1 MPTTEEIIPQGR
13 TDPVKHLLTDAT
25 TPAEISTLLRCA
37 VEVMNFEVLQYLLTT
52 FKPDNG
58 EWNFDR
64 GIVREA
70 LSPGKANAFKLLC
83 EFNSSILTTQLDHH
97 WDPLAYAILGQNI
110 PLAFL
115 LTHGVD
121 PNESELYYRPSIQA
135 AARHGSCE
143 MMALFLE
150 HGARIDATDTL
161 LAAMDNNRV
170 DMLRFL
176 VGPVLHLAVQK
187 RDSRMVRILVNQFG
201 ANPLAEDR
209 NWKTGIQLAKDVGD
223 YGLVSQLWAAWAWYK
238 IFPYRA

>member
-1 MPTTEEIIPQGR
+1 MPTTEEIIQQGR

-97 WDPLAYAILGQNI
+97 
-110 PLAFL
+110 
-115 LTHGVD
+115 
-121 PNESELYYRPSIQA
+121 
-135 AARHGSCE
+135 
-143 MMALFLE
+143 
-150 HGARIDATDTL
+150 
-161 LAAMDNNRV
+161 
-170 DMLRFL
+170 
-176 VGPVLHLAVQK
+176 
-187 RDSRMVRILVNQFG
+187 
-201 ANPLAEDR
+201 
-209 NWKTGIQLAKDVGD
+209 
-223 YGLVSQLWAAWAWYK
+223 
-238 IFPYRA
+238 

>member
-1 MPTTEEIIPQGR
+1 
-13 TDPVKHLLTDAT
+13 
-25 TPAEISTLLRCA
+25 
-37 VEVMNFEVLQYLLTT
+37 
-52 FKPDNG
+52 
-58 EWNFDR
+58 
-64 GIVREA
+64 
-70 LSPGKANAFKLLC
+70 
-83 EFNSSILTTQLDHH
+83 
-97 WDPLAYAILGQNI
+97 
-110 PLAFL
+110 
-115 LTHGVD
+115 
-121 PNESELYYRPSIQA
+121 
-135 AARHGSCE
+135 

-176 VGPVLHLAVQK
+176 VGPGGADINLTQPADRQQELNPGPVLHLAVQK